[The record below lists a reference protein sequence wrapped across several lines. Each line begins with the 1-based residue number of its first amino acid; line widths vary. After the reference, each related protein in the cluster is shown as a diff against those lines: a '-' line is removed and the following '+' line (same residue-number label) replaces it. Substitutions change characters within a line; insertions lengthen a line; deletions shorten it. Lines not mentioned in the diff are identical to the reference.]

1 MKGPGIFFLLML
13 LWVSTVTVVRS
24 QDVTLPPRPVL
35 PFQQDAQPDVSDE
48 QLAIQFYQ
56 SRDFVKAAELFE
68 RIYDSK
74 PTYYIYQYLVMAL
87 VENQEYGKAE
97 KLARKSLKAEPE
109 SPRYLVDLGYILY
122 RSGNTEKARKIYEEA
137 LKKLT
142 PSQQSIY
149 DLANAFMMKGENEY
163 AIRTYLKGRQLMNYS
178 YPFGFELAGVYE
190 RMGDFKSATEEYLNL
205 LEFNNTYLNTVQDRI
220 QGLLSF
226 DVNNEKN
233 EILRK
238 VILNR
243 AQKDPDKVV
252 YAELLWWYSIQQ
264 KDFELALIQAKALDR
279 RLKENGD
286 KLVQVANLALS
297 NQQFD
302 VAESAFQA
310 LIDKG
315 RSSPYFSYSRRE
327 LINTRYRKILS
338 GSLPQKKDLE
348 SLTGSM
354 VRELKDSGESPENIT
369 LIRNLAHL
377 EGFYNQR
384 PDSAIALLNRAILMA
399 GISNEDKSYCK
410 LELADIYLFTGE
422 VWEATLLYQ
431 QVYQDYKND
440 ILGQEAKFKNTMLS
454 FYIGEFMWARAQA
467 DILKSA
473 TSKFIANDALALSL
487 LIGENLDPD
496 SNTVALEKYARA
508 DLFDFRNEPELA
520 LQSLDSILTTFAEH
534 PIFQYVYYKKA
545 GIKLKQGKYAEAD
558 TLLGLVYNQ
567 YPDGVLA
574 DEALNRCGDLN
585 QKQLNN
591 PAKAMDCYREI
602 IDKYPA
608 SIFVPEARRQFRKLR
623 GDNIP

>member
-1 MKGPGIFFLLML
+1 MKGPGTSYLLLL
-13 LWVSTVTVVRS
+13 LWISLAHVVRS

-35 PFQQDAQPDVSDE
+35 PFQQDAQPNVTDE

-68 RIYDSK
+68 RIYDSR
-74 PTYYIYQYLVMAL
+74 PSYYVYQYLVMAL

-97 KLARKSLKAEPE
+97 KIVRKCLKAEPD

-122 RSGNTEKARKIYEEA
+122 RSGNPDKARKTYEEA
-137 LKKLT
+137 LKKLA
-142 PSQQSIY
+142 PSQQSIF

-163 AIRTYLKGRQLMNYS
+163 AIQTYLKGRQLMNNT

-205 LEFNNTYLNTVQDRI
+205 LEFNETYLNTIQDRI

-238 VILNR
+238 VLLSR
-243 AQKDPDKVV
+243 VQKNPDKVV
-252 YAELLWWYSIQQ
+252 YASLLWWYSIQQ
-264 KDFELALIQAKALDR
+264 KDFDLALIQAKALDR
-279 RLKENGD
+279 RLKESGD

-315 RSSPYFSYSRRE
+315 GSSPYYNYSRRE

-338 GSLPQKKDLE
+338 GPSPKKQELE
-348 SLTGSM
+348 NLTGSM
-354 VRELKDSGESPENIT
+354 VKELKDSGESPENIT
-369 LIRNLAHL
+369 LIRNFAHL
-377 EGFYNQR
+377 EGFYNHR
-384 PDSAIALLNRAILMA
+384 TDSAISLLNRAILMA
-399 GISNEDKSYCK
+399 GISNEDKAYCK
-410 LELADIYLFTGE
+410 MELADIFLFTGE

-440 ILGQEAKFKNTMLS
+440 VLGQEAKFKNTKLS

-467 DILKSA
+467 DILKAA

-496 SNTVALEKYARA
+496 SSTVALEKYARA
-508 DLFDFRNEPELA
+508 DLLDFRNEPGLA
-520 LQSLDSILTTFAEH
+520 LQSLDSILTTFVEH
-534 PIFQYVYYKKA
+534 PIFQYVFYKKA
-545 GIKLKQGKYAEAD
+545 VIKLKQGKFAEAD
-558 TLLGLVYNQ
+558 SLLELLFSL
-567 YPDGVLA
+567 YPEGVLA
-574 DEALNRCGDLN
+574 DEALMQRGDLN
-585 QKQLNN
+585 QNQLNN
-591 PAKAMDCYREI
+591 PVKAMDCYREI